1 MTSPSGATQAAATLA
16 AALQE
21 QQEPPPADGLE
32 PNHVQL
38 IRNTALGVIRNGPQ
52 FAEWLQTK
60 RRGDKQYTFLFKGLG
75 HDYYQ
80 WCLSNPEECKRLED
94 AAQEQQADAESDSDA
109 SDSGSESDRSS
120 RTDPAVAGAQAAD
133 KGIIRGLAEGGPL
146 RRHLGEGAT
155 LNRAVIGEDRDLVGD
170 RARPEAE

>member
-1 MTSPSGATQAAATLA
+1 MTSSSSDATQAAAAAATLA
-16 AALQE
+16 AALEEQE
-21 QQEPPPADGLE
+21 HEEQEPPPADGLE

-38 IRNTALGVIRNGPQ
+38 IRNTALGVIRNGAQ

-94 AAQEQQADAESDSDA
+94 AAQEQQADDAESDSDA
-109 SDSGSESDRSS
+109 SRSD
-120 RTDPAVAGAQAAD
+120 DPDLGLARIVAGVVV
-133 KGIIRGLAEGGPL
+133 RG
-146 RRHLGEGAT
+146 
-155 LNRAVIGEDRDLVGD
+155 VDLVV
-170 RARPEAE
+170 